1 MVYYDLIEKL
11 LMYQEDNLVC
21 RMNFRIFLIN
31 KCIVIDIEKI
41 CNVGNVIEC
50 SFVVEESGDFD
61 WFSRVWED
69 YLQSDIGQSD

>member
-21 RMNFRIFLIN
+21 RMNFRIFQ